1 MGDISKLEK
10 VRKALEE
17 HIKITIVGTAEGG
30 ELPGRSREEDYGKSE
45 SDYWQYINF
54 YVAPNEGVY
63 TAKELS
69 VLLKSLVS
77 TLEPTSESY
86 FCEWGS
92 VMDLGALY
100 FTEEIGTVKI
110 RYEVNLNEGVSAPKN
125 LIDGKVI
132 EKVNTAMR
140 STVVRLFPNIEFA
153 KNALNGKN
161 VGRINKLEIAKCR
174 GFGHYL
180 VCFLSAPLNIVTI
193 LT

>member
-17 HIKITIVGTAEGG
+17 HIKITIVGTTEGG
-30 ELPGRSREEDYGKSE
+30 ELPGRSREEDYGKSQ
-45 SDYWQYINF
+45 SDYWQHINF
-54 YVAPNEGVY
+54 FVAPNEGVY

-100 FTEEIGTVKI
+100 FTEEIGAVNI
-110 RYEVNLNEGVSAPKN
+110 RYEVNLNEGVSTPKN
-125 LIDGKVI
+125 LIDGNLVI
-132 EKVNTAMR
+132 EKVNTASR
-140 STVVRLFPNIEFA
+140 NTVVRLFPNIQFA

-161 VGRINKLEIAKCR
+161 VGRINKMEIAKHR
-174 GFGHYL
+174 GFWHYL
-180 VCFLSAPLNIVTI
+180 ICILSTPLNMGPF
-193 LT
+193 